1 MKLWFYVF
9 RFPWLLKLLQ
19 QLYTMGFRLVSHEV
33 NAAVI
38 LKTFTFFKRI
48 ISIWVELNSMHHTL
62 ICFQIGKAN
71 EGYYSL
77 LEVVFMRD
85 TVWNFLDDNN
95 VLL

>member
-1 MKLWFYVF
+1 MAFEIVAATLRHGIPIDFSRSQCSGNFQYSYLFLV
-9 RFPWLLKLLQ
+9 LKKEY
-19 QLYTMGFRLVSHEV
+19 LYSSRHALTCITQHSDP
-33 NAAVI
+33 
-38 LKTFTFFKRI
+38 I
-48 ISIWVELNSMHHTL
+48 IW
-62 ICFQIGKAN
+62 FQIGKAN